1 MGMTW
6 SYGATAAD
14 RGEAV
19 TTIHHAL
26 DRGDTLL
33 DTADVYG
40 PNTKEELVGEAIRGR
55 RDQVVLATKFGI
67 ARDPGAVPGV
77 SRQTVN
83 GRPEY
88 VKASCEGSLRRLR
101 VDHIDLYYLHRVDP
115 ETPIEETVGAM
126 KIGRASCRERVCQ
139 YG

>member
-1 MGMTW
+1 MRISDW
-6 SYGATAAD
+6 SSDVCSSDLEAD

-19 TTIHHAL
+19 ATIHHAL
-26 DRGDTLL
+26 DRGVTLL

-40 PNTKEELVGEAIRGR
+40 PHTNEELVGEAIRGR

-88 VKASCEGSLRRLR
+88 VKRSEERR
-101 VDHIDLYYLHRVDP
+101 
-115 ETPIEETVGAM
+115 VGN
-126 KIGRASCRERVCQ
+126 G
-139 YG
+139 G